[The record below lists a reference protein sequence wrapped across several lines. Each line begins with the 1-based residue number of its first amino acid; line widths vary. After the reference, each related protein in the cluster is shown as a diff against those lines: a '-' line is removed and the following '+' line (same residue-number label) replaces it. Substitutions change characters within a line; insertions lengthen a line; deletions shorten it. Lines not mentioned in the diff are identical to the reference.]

1 MQVAI
6 LLIVERCVAA
16 PIDYHHTTMNT
27 IRFAG
32 AAGRVVGTAVAL
44 INWAEV
50 LEIVLHGLKV
60 LVVLCLLAGRATR
73 RCWDALPIL
82 SERLGN
88 AYAALIAP
96 PLLVPAGP
104 ALPAP
109 VAITEPMVTTRTAAE
124 LLQLTNREL
133 RELVGTRKRL
143 AKREL
148 VAMALAA

>member
-32 AAGRVVGTAVAL
+32 AAGRVVSTAVAL

-73 RCWDALPIL
+73 RCWDALL
-82 SERLGN
+82 SSSERLGHW
-88 AYAALIAP
+88 YAAL
-96 PLLVPAGP
+96 LVKSEPE
-104 ALPAP
+104 PAP
-109 VAITEPMVTTRTAAE
+109 RRTVAE
-124 LLQLTNREL
+124 LSCLTNREL
-133 RELVGTRKRL
+133 RQMLGIKRRL

-148 VAMALAA
+148 VALALAA